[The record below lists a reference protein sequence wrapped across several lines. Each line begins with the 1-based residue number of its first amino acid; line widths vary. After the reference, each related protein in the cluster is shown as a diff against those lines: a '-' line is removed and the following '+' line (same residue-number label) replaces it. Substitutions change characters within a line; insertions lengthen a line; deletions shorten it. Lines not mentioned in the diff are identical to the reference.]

1 MSFERTFCTAEIEQL
16 EELLQ
21 EIPSENVI
29 ERIGLEHRLIQAKDR
44 LKELPEKRS
53 YQGQL
58 VFKGEPVRGSR
69 SIQAD
74 FFGSAI
80 ALFSDAY
87 AAIAEGMRNT
97 LPAKGRIPN
106 RREHHLHITSTA
118 RGSFGFAFEAPS
130 EELPLLPNDE
140 PSSALAL
147 KHIENLFQ
155 STAKGSDEDIAEVL
169 ENIEARAVKQLHK
182 FLDLL
187 SKNNAYCE
195 LRYGEHTF
203 QYTSADDVKHSANRL
218 KGDNIREEQ
227 ETFIGTLLGILPD
240 SMTFEFKI
248 TESSEIIKG
257 KLSSEI
263 EEAESLYQQWQGK
276 EVQARFRTR
285 QVGDSAP
292 RYILKS
298 IDNLRDD
305 LAK

>member
-29 ERIGLEHRLIQAKDR
+29 ERIGLEHRLIQAKNR
-44 LKELPEKRS
+44 LKKLPEKRS

-58 VFKGEPVRGSR
+58 VFKGAPVRGSR

-74 FFGSAI
+74 FFGYAI
-80 ALFSDAY
+80 TLFSDAY
-87 AAIAEGMRNT
+87 AAVAEGMRNT
-97 LPAKGRIPN
+97 LHAKGRIPN
-106 RREHHLHITSTA
+106 REEHHLHVTATA
-118 RGSFGFAFEAPS
+118 RGSFGFVFEAPS
-130 EELPLLPNDE
+130 DELPLLPNDE
-140 PSSALAL
+140 PSSVVAL

-155 STAKGSDEDIAEVL
+155 STAKGSDEDIAELL
-169 ENIEARAVKQLHK
+169 ESIEARGVKQLHK

-195 LRYGEHTF
+195 LRYGERIF
-203 QYTSADDVKHSANRL
+203 KYTSVDDVKRSANRL
-218 KGDNIREEQ
+218 KDDNIKEVLK
-227 ETFIGTLLGILPD
+227 TFRGTLLGILPD

-276 EVQARFRTR
+276 EVQAIFRTR